1 MARPIIGIIIPV
13 KNEQATIKKIVISLY
28 KFGDIIIVNDASN
41 DKTLEIIKKLKVK
54 IINNKFSVGYESAI
68 TKGIK
73 YCYKKKYRYIATID
87 GDDQHDPNFF
97 KNITK
102 IKNFDLLIAKRNKF
116 NRLSEYFFS
125 SFSYL
130 ILKIKDPLSG
140 MKVYNYEILK
150 KIKNFN
156 SYNTLNTFLLYKLKK
171 NSKKL
176 YEIKSKIK
184 KRKDKS
190 RIGNV
195 FLGEFLVF
203 KSLIKFIGL
212 ILLNKMKLLFK
223 K

>member
-13 KNEQATIKKIVISLY
+13 RNEQETIKKIVKSLY

-54 IINNKFSVGYESAI
+54 IINNKFSAGYERTI

-73 YCYKKKYRYIATID
+73 YCYKKKYSYIATID

-97 KNITK
+97 KNVKK
-102 IKNFDLLIAKRNKF
+102 IKKFDLLIAKRNKF

-125 SFSYL
+125 LFSSI

-140 MKVYNYEILK
+140 MKVYNYEMLK
-150 KIKNFN
+150 KVKNFN
-156 SYNTLNTFLLYKLKK
+156 SYNTLNTFLIYKLKK
-171 NSKKL
+171 KSKKF

-184 KRKDKS
+184 ERKDKS
-190 RIGNV
+190 RIGNI
-195 FLGEFLVF
+195 FLGEFLVL
-203 KSLIKFIGL
+203 KSLIKLIVL
-212 ILLNKMKLLFK
+212 ILLNKMKLLK
-223 K
+223 I